1 MPAVSTSNKLCRA
14 AHVDLPPALA
24 RVQLLSDAGIIAAT
38 IPANKIAERCAAL
51 PWARDSIA
59 KDEDPDSWPTML
71 PISLMT
77 VLMSLY
83 ALYEELAAANLAQR
97 SAPYSSS
104 HPPPPPS
111 LASCVP
117 RPHSQGT
124 CTNLSPPPPPLL
136 RAASP
141 RLHSQGTC
149 TMSCGGNG
157 PRKPAQISHVVKR

>member
-51 PWARDSIA
+51 LWARDSIA
-59 KDEDPDSWPTML
+59 KDEDPDSWPTTL

-104 HPPPPPS
+104 HPPPPLS
-111 LASCVP
+111 LASCVTQAP
-117 RPHSQGT
+117 QPGDLHQFES
-124 CTNLSPPPPPLL
+124 PPPLL

-157 PRKPAQISHVVKR
+157 PRKPAQISHVIKR

>member
-51 PWARDSIA
+51 LWARDSIA
-59 KDEDPDSWPTML
+59 KDEDPDSWPTTL

-104 HPPPPPS
+104 HPPPPP
-111 LASCVP
+111 LSCEL
-117 RPHSQGT
+117 RPQAPQPGDLHQFE
-124 CTNLSPPPPPLL
+124 SPPPPLSCEL
-136 RAASP
+136 RHPGSTAK
-141 RLHSQGTC
+141 
-149 TMSCGGNG
+149 G
-157 PRKPAQISHVVKR
+157 PAP

>member
-104 HPPPPPS
+104 HPPPPLS

-124 CTNLSPPPPPLL
+124 CTNLSPPPPSPASCVTQAPQPGDLHHEL
-136 RAASP
+136 RRKRPTKA
-141 RLHSQGTC
+141 
-149 TMSCGGNG
+149 G
-157 PRKPAQISHVVKR
+157 PDLARY